1 MARTER
7 DPSVHREVAGLAAP
21 IVASMLSFTAMGLVD
36 TLFVGRLGTGPL
48 AAVALGHIASW
59 LPMAFGAG
67 LLTGTKTLVAQS
79 IGAGDAHAARVF
91 AWQGLWLAAGMGA
104 CVAVASLIGPWLL
117 PALGAEASWLGPALD
132 YFDLRLLG
140 APVFFAG
147 LALNGW
153 FHGTGSPR
161 PAMAATLL
169 GNAVNIALDPL
180 FIFGWGPVPAMGAG
194 GAGLATSL
202 GFGASGLMMMVQ
214 AWPALRCAPAGLDA
228 AALRRTAAL
237 GGPTGGRMLLE
248 VGSFLLFAAILA
260 RAGEVALAAH
270 VLVIRIV
277 SVSFLPGHA
286 IGEAAGVLVGQS
298 VGALDPRRAR
308 ATWRSAAAMA
318 VGLMGTFGMLFLVA
332 PGLLLQ
338 PFSPAPDL
346 AAAAASLL
354 AIAAVFQLFDAVAMV
369 GLGALSG
376 AGDTRFVMVASVACA
391 WLVKLPLGYALAIP
405 MGLGAA
411 GAWIGLTAEIAL
423 VAALCVGRLHGRAW
437 LGAAAEA
444 DGAER
449 APVGQPSVA

>member
-1 MARTER
+1 MARTQTTR
-7 DPSVHREVAGLAAP
+7 TVHHEVAALAGP

-48 AAVALGHIASW
+48 AAVALGHIAAW
-59 LPMAFGAG
+59 LPMSFGAG

-79 IGAGDAHAARVF
+79 IGAGDARAARVF
-91 AWQGLWLAAGMGA
+91 AWQGLWLAGGLGA
-104 CVAVASLIGPWLL
+104 IAAVASLSGPWLL
-117 PALGAEASWLGPALD
+117 PALGAEASWLGPAQD
-132 YFDLRLLG
+132 YFDLRLMG

-161 PAMAATLL
+161 PAMIATLL

-194 GAGLATSL
+194 GAGLATAL
-202 GFGASGLMMMVQ
+202 GFAASGAFLMAR
-214 AWPALRCAPAGLDA
+214 AWPALRAAPGGLDGR
-228 AALRRTAAL
+228 ALRRTASI
-237 GGPTGGRMLLE
+237 GGPAGGRMLLE

-286 IGEAAGVLVGQS
+286 IGEAASVLVGQA
-298 VGALDPRRAR
+298 VGALDPARAR
-308 ATWRSAAAMA
+308 ATWRSAGAMA
-318 VGLMGTFGMLFLVA
+318 LGLMGAFGLLFLSA
-332 PGLLLQ
+332 PGLLLA
-338 PFSPAPDL
+338 PFEPAADL

-354 AIAAVFQLFDAVAMV
+354 AIAALFQVFDAVAMV

-376 AGDTRFVMVASVACA
+376 AGDTRFVMLASVACA
-391 WLVKLPLGYALAIP
+391 WLVKLPLGYVLALP

-423 VAALCVGRLHGRAW
+423 VAVLCVGRLQGRAW
-437 LGAAAEA
+437 LGPAAEA
-444 DGAER
+444 AGRTRQPQPGGA
-449 APVGQPSVA
+449 